1 MAVPTTGSEIRQAY
15 LDFFKSKNHKIVPS
29 SSLVPDNDPT
39 LLLSNAGMNQFKSY
53 FLGTIPFPHSVPY
66 AASCQKCFRTGDLE
80 RVGYTARH
88 HTFFEMLGNFSFG
101 GYFKKEAI
109 EWAWD
114 FVTQVLQ
121 IDKSRLWVSVYEKD
135 DEAIELWKKTAD
147 LPPERIVRMGED
159 SNFWTMGPT
168 GPCGPCSEI
177 YVDLTPEKGETK
189 NFEQDAEAGRYL
201 EIWNLV
207 FTQFD
212 RQEDGSLK
220 PLPKPNIDTGMGLER
235 VASVMQKVSS
245 NFQTDLLSPLID
257 ATKELLLSHGPS
269 GLDQFK
275 LNVIADHIRAATFL
289 IADGVLPSNEGRGY
303 VLRRILRRAIW
314 NGKLIGFKMPFLNVL
329 TKNVVELMGNVYPE
343 LFERRIHVTNVVK
356 AEEERFFETLEQ
368 GEQRLDELINKMAS
382 SAEVSRNA
390 QTLGEGFVDLG
401 QTHAGKMLSGKDAFT
416 LYDTYGF
423 PFELTKEILKGKGFL
438 ADETGFQRAMES
450 QKERARSGWKG
461 SGDMALPALYKELE
475 SKIKPTLFKGYEK
488 TKDIGQVLQ
497 IVRVKDKKHEPVEK
511 LNEGEY
517 GFVLLNQTP
526 FYAESGGQIG
536 DKGVLQGFN
545 SVEVSWADVLDTQKV
560 ADTLIGHWSFMKR
573 GHLTNG
579 QKVEATVEESER
591 RATMRNHTATHL
603 LHAALRLV
611 LGSHVGQAGSY
622 VGPDRLRFDFTHFEG
637 LKPEQLRRIETMV
650 NQRILD
656 NIELSKQEMS
666 FDEAKKKGAL
676 AFFSEKYGERVRVV
690 DVPGFS
696 TELCGG
702 THVNRTGDIGLFKIE
717 SESSVAS
724 GVRRIEAVTGEGSL
738 SKVFQEEE
746 TLKDMAQLLKSS
758 GNELKTKLINLLEEI
773 KSKERELASI
783 RSKLAGSDADKE
795 LEKIQR
801 VNGIPYLV
809 IQKDGLES
817 EYMRQFSDALK
828 DKMGKSSIVVVASG
842 YPLGNPTSVGFVAS
856 VTKDLNAKIKAGDL
870 VKEATKITGGGGGG
884 RPDFAQ
890 AGGKDV
896 TKIQDALN
904 AVSNFITQK
913 LK

>member
-1 MAVPTTGSEIRQAY
+1 MGVPTTGSEIRQAY
-15 LDFFKSKNHKIVPS
+15 LDFFKSKNHKVVPS
-29 SSLVPDNDPT
+29 SSLVPENDPT

-53 FLGTIPFPHSVPY
+53 FLGTIPFPHTVPY
-66 AASCQKCFRTGDLE
+66 AVSCQKCFRTGDLE

-109 EWAWD
+109 EWGWE
-114 FVTQVLQ
+114 FVTKVLQ
-121 IDKSRLWVSVYEKD
+121 IDKDRLWVSVYEKD
-135 DEAIELWKKTAD
+135 DEAIEIWKKTAG
-147 LPPERIVRMGED
+147 LPPERIVRMGEE

-189 NFEQDAEAGRYL
+189 NFEEDAETGRYL

-235 VASVMQKVSS
+235 VASIMQKVPS
-245 NFQTDLLSPLID
+245 NFETDLIAPLMTAVAKACNIPFKVD
-257 ATKELLLSHGPS
+257 GSQTYTSLKVISDHLRAT
-269 GLDQFK
+269 
-275 LNVIADHIRAATFL
+275 TFL

-303 VLRRILRRAIW
+303 VLRRILRRAIRH
-314 NGKLIGFKMPFLNVL
+314 GKLLGFDKPFLSPL
-329 TKNVVELMGNVYPE
+329 TLEVGKVMGSIYPE
-343 LFERRIHVTNVVK
+343 VKDRKEHIVNVVK
-356 AEEERFFETLEQ
+356 AEEERFYETLASGTE
-368 GEQRLDELINKMAS
+368 RLMEKIENLQKSKLKI
-382 SAEVSRNA
+382 
-390 QTLGEGFVDLG
+390 
-401 QTHAGKMLSGKDAFT
+401 LSGEEAFT
-416 LYDTYGF
+416 LYDTFGF
-423 PFELTKEILKGKGFL
+423 PLDITKEILKEKGL
-438 ADETGFQRAMES
+438 SVDEAGFQKAMEG
-450 QKERARSGWKG
+450 QKEKARSGWKG
-461 SGDMALPALYKELE
+461 SGDAALPQLYKELAA
-475 SKIKPTLFKGYEK
+475 KIPATVFKGYEK
-488 TKDIGQVLQ
+488 TKELGQVVQ

-517 GFVLLNQTP
+517 GFVILNQTP
-526 FYAESGGQIG
+526 FYAEKGGQVG

-545 SVEVSWADVLDTQKV
+545 SADVSWVDVLDTQMV
-560 ADTLIGHWSFMKR
+560 ADTLVGHWSFMKR
-573 GHLTNG
+573 GHLSMG

-717 SESSVAS
+717 SESSVAA

-738 SKVFQEEE
+738 SKVHQEEE
-746 TLKDMAQLLKSS
+746 TLKEVSQLLKSS
-758 GNELKTKLINLLEEI
+758 NNELKNKVQALLDEMKL
-773 KSKERELASI
+773 KEKELSSLK
-783 RSKLAGSDADKE
+783 SKLAGSLVDEVLGKKKDVKGVSLVVARTDE
-795 LEKIQR
+795 LDPE
-801 VNGIPYLV
+801 G
-809 IQKDGLES
+809 
-817 EYMRQFSDALK
+817 MRQLIDTLK
-828 DKMGKSSIVVVASG
+828 SKMGSGVIVLGSG
-842 YPLGNPTSVGFVAS
+842 KLNQITFIVG
-856 VTKDLNAKIKAGDL
+856 VTKDLTGKLKAGDI
-870 VKEATKITGGGGGG
+870 VKEVAKITGGGGGG
-884 RPDFAQ
+884 RPDLAQ
-890 AGGKDV
+890 AGGKDASKV
-896 TKIQDALN
+896 DEALRQVPQIVEK
-904 AVSNFITQK
+904 AIP
-913 LK
+913 

>member
-1 MAVPTTGSEIRQAY
+1 MGVPTTGSEIRQAY
-15 LDFFKSKNHKIVPS
+15 LDFFKSKNHKVVPS
-29 SSLVPDNDPT
+29 SSLVPENDPT

-53 FLGTIPFPHSVPY
+53 FLGTIPFPHTVPY
-66 AASCQKCFRTGDLE
+66 AVSCQKCFRTGDLE

-109 EWAWD
+109 EWAWE
-114 FVTQVLQ
+114 FVTKILQ
-121 IDKSRLWVSVYEKD
+121 IDKSLLWVSVYEKD
-135 DEAIELWKKTAD
+135 DEAIELWKKTAG
-147 LPPERIVRMGED
+147 LPPERIVRMGEE

-189 NFEQDAEAGRYL
+189 NFEEDAEAGRYL

-220 PLPKPNIDTGMGLER
+220 TLPKPNIDTGMGLER
-235 VASVMQKVSS
+235 VASVMQKVPS
-245 NFQTDLLSPLID
+245 NFETDLIAPLMTAVAKAGNIPFKVD
-257 ATKELLLSHGPS
+257 GSQTYTSLKVISDHLRAT
-269 GLDQFK
+269 
-275 LNVIADHIRAATFL
+275 TFL

-303 VLRRILRRAIW
+303 VLRRILRRAIRH
-314 NGKLIGFKMPFLNVL
+314 GKLLGFDKSFLSPL
-329 TKNVVELMGNVYPE
+329 TLEVGKVMGSIYPE
-343 LFERRIHVTNVVK
+343 VKDRKEHIVNVVK
-356 AEEERFFETLEQ
+356 AEEERFYETLASGTE
-368 GEQRLDELINKMAS
+368 RLMEKIENLQKSKIKI
-382 SAEVSRNA
+382 
-390 QTLGEGFVDLG
+390 
-401 QTHAGKMLSGKDAFT
+401 LSGEEAFT
-416 LYDTYGF
+416 LYDTFGF
-423 PFELTKEILKGKGFL
+423 PLDITKEILKEKGL
-438 ADETGFQRAMES
+438 SVDESGFQKAMEG
-450 QKERARSGWKG
+450 QKEKARSGWKG
-461 SGDMALPALYKELE
+461 SGDAALPPLYKELAA
-475 SKIKPTLFKGYEK
+475 KILVTNFKGYEK
-488 TKDIGQVLQ
+488 TKDLGQVVQ

-517 GFVLLNQTP
+517 GFVILNQTP
-526 FYAESGGQIG
+526 FYAEKGGQVG

-545 SVEVSWADVLDTQKV
+545 SADVSWVDVLDTQMV
-560 ADTLIGHWSFMKR
+560 ADTLVGHWSSMKR
-573 GHLTNG
+573 GHLSVG

-591 RATMRNHTATHL
+591 RAIMRNHTATHL

-717 SESSVAS
+717 SESSVAA

-738 SKVFQEEE
+738 FKVHQEEE
-746 TLKDMAQLLKSS
+746 TLKEISQLLKSS
-758 GNELKTKLINLLEEI
+758 NNELKNKVQALLDEMKVKEKELSSL
-773 KSKERELASI
+773 KSKM
-783 RSKLAGSDADKE
+783 AGSLVDEVLGKKKDVKGVSLVVARTDE
-795 LEKIQR
+795 LDPE
-801 VNGIPYLV
+801 G
-809 IQKDGLES
+809 
-817 EYMRQFSDALK
+817 MRQLIDTLK
-828 DKMGKSSIVVVASG
+828 SKMGSGVIVLGSG
-842 YPLGNPTSVGFVAS
+842 KPNQITFIAG
-856 VTKDLNAKIKAGDL
+856 VTKDLTGKLKAGDI
-870 VKEATKITGGGGGG
+870 VKEVAKITGGGGGG
-884 RPDFAQ
+884 RPDLAQ
-890 AGGKDV
+890 AGGKDDSKV
-896 TKIQDALN
+896 DEALRQVPQIVEK
-904 AVSNFITQK
+904 AIP
-913 LK
+913 

>member
-53 FLGTIPFPHSVPY
+53 FLGTIPFPYPVPY

-109 EWAWD
+109 EWAWE
-114 FVTQVLQ
+114 FVTKVLQ
-121 IDKSRLWVSVYEKD
+121 IEKSRLWVSVYEKD
-135 DEAIELWKKTAD
+135 DEAIEIWKKTAD
-147 LPPERIVRMGED
+147 LPSERIVRMGED

-220 PLPKPNIDTGMGLER
+220 ALPKPNIDTGMGLER
-235 VASVMQKVSS
+235 VASVMQKVPS
-245 NFQTDLLSPLID
+245 NFETDLIAPLMAAVAKAGNISFKVD
-257 ATKELLLSHGPS
+257 GSQTYTSLKVISDHLRAT
-269 GLDQFK
+269 
-275 LNVIADHIRAATFL
+275 TFL

-303 VLRRILRRAIW
+303 VLRRILRRAIRH
-314 NGKLIGFKMPFLNVL
+314 GKLLGFDKPFLSPL
-329 TKNVVELMGNVYPE
+329 TLEVGKVMGPIYPE
-343 LFERRIHVTNVVK
+343 VKDRKEHIVNVVK
-356 AEEERFFETLEQ
+356 AEEERFYETLASGTE
-368 GEQRLDELINKMAS
+368 RLMEKIEAMQKS
-382 SAEVSRNA
+382 KSA
-390 QTLGEGFVDLG
+390 T
-401 QTHAGKMLSGKDAFT
+401 LSGEEAFT
-416 LYDTYGF
+416 LDTFGF
-423 PFELTKEILKGKGFL
+423 PLDITKEILKEKGL
-438 ADETGFQRAMES
+438 SVDEAEFQKAMEG
-450 QKERARSGWKG
+450 QKEKARSGWKG
-461 SGDMALPALYKELE
+461 SGDSALPALYKELAV
-475 SKIKPTLFKGYEK
+475 KIPATVFKGYEK
-488 TKDIGQVLQ
+488 TKDLGQIVQ
-497 IVRVKDKKHEPVEK
+497 IVRVKDKRHEPVEK

-517 GFVLLNQTP
+517 GFILLNQTP
-526 FYAESGGQIG
+526 FYAESGGQVG

-545 SVEVSWADVLDTQKV
+545 SAEVSWADVLDTQRV
-560 ADTLIGHWSFMKR
+560 ADALIGHWCFMKR
-573 GHLTNG
+573 GHLTTG

-591 RATMRNHTATHL
+591 RSIMRNHTATHL

-637 LKPEQLRRIETMV
+637 LKPEQLGRIEMMV

-738 SKVFQEEE
+738 GKVREEEE
-746 TLKDMAQLLKSS
+746 TLKEISQLLKSS
-758 GNELKTKLINLLEEI
+758 NSELKTKVHNLLEEM
-773 KSKERELASI
+773 KSQERELASLK
-783 RSKLAGSDADKE
+783 SKLAGSLVEEVLGKKKDIKGVSLVVARTDELDAD
-795 LEKIQR
+795 
-801 VNGIPYLV
+801 G
-809 IQKDGLES
+809 
-817 EYMRQFSDALK
+817 MRQLIDALK
-828 DKMGKSSIVVVASG
+828 SKMGSGVIVLGSG
-842 YPLGNPTSVGFVAS
+842 KPNQITFIAG
-856 VTKDLNAKIKAGDL
+856 VTKDLTGRLKAGDI
-870 VKEATKITGGGGGG
+870 VKEVAKITGGGGGG
-884 RPDFAQ
+884 RPDLAQ
-890 AGGKDV
+890 AGGKDASKV
-896 TKIQDALN
+896 DEALRQVPQIVEK
-904 AVSNFITQK
+904 AIP
-913 LK
+913 